1 MAYCKKLE
9 QTKWSVLKPEIHLAI
24 FVFFRVS
31 LQKINGFCWPES
43 WYKKEKVPQISIFK
57 QFGAISCEWHIKYGK
72 TSHFLFLF
80 SFFDWHNPILY
91 MKMSVFQFQEQIK
104 VWMILGLLATNN
116 HLPRLKTIMV
126 LVKESRKIRK
136 YPKNKNTQNLL
147 SRKKVVPR
155 SFYAWLKT
163 HDHSIWFNSTT
174 V

>member
-1 MAYCKKLE
+1 MVFVDQNHDIRRERC
-9 QTKWSVLKPEIHLAI
+9 LK
-24 FVFFRVS
+24 F
-31 LQKINGFCWPES
+31 
-43 WYKKEKVPQISIFK
+43 
-57 QFGAISCEWHIKYGK
+57 QFLNNLGPYLVNDTWKYGK

-80 SFFDWHNPILY
+80 SFFNWHNPILY